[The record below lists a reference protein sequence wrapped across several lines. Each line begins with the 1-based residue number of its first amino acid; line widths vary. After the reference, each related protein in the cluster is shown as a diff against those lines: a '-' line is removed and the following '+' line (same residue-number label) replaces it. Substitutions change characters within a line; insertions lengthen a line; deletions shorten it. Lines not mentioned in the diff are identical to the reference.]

1 MSGQEPRRIV
11 VGVDGSPSSVQALAW
26 AVREARLT
34 GGVVDAVCAWQD
46 PASYGWAMAEAEPE
60 IGRLSLETLEKAVA
74 EAGAAAEDTVKI
86 LLHAIRQD
94 PAQALIEA
102 AEGADL
108 LVVGTRGHDG
118 FTSLLLGSVSQRC
131 VHHAPCPV
139 VVVRDAKD

>member
-1 MSGQEPRRIV
+1 MSGQERRRIV

-34 GGVVDAVCAWQD
+34 GGLVDAVCAWQY
-46 PASYGWAMAEAEPE
+46 PASYGWAMTEAEPE
-60 IGRLSLETLEKAVA
+60 IGKLSMETLEKAVA
-74 EAGAAAEDTVKI
+74 EAGAAAEDRVRI
-86 LLHAIRQD
+86 LLHAVRQD
-94 PAQALIEA
+94 AAEALIEA
-102 AEGADL
+102 AKGADL

-118 FTSLLLGSVSQRC
+118 FARLLLGSVSHRC